1 MGNNKK
7 RSRKD
12 RKDGYFVKNQD
23 PLHVMMPFLMPKRVD
38 NEAVLTE
45 EVDITNLNA
54 FIEKKNGEN
63 PQYKYTMFHVIVAA
77 LAKTLKLRPCMNR
90 FYKNNLLYDRKFI
103 SFSFVAKEKF
113 KDNGREAILVLK
125 YKDESP
131 YSSPLEQI
139 HEEICKRVYSVKK
152 EYKED
157 PTTKDLKLLVKMP
170 TPIVSLIM
178 NFMRWLDEKGH
189 YPESL
194 ANNDPDFASVFI
206 TNLGSIKMNA
216 NYHHLANWGTNSF
229 FTVIGEKQIK
239 PIFANDGSYEM
250 KPILPISITIDERIA
265 DGLYFSRSIRL
276 FKYLLTHPELLERPI
291 EEEVNYEG

>member
-12 RKDGYFVKNQD
+12 RKDGYFVQNQD

-131 YSSPLEQI
+131 YSSQI
-139 HEEICKRVYSVKK
+139 GRASCRERV
-152 EYKED
+152 
-157 PTTKDLKLLVKMP
+157 
-170 TPIVSLIM
+170 
-178 NFMRWLDEKGH
+178 
-189 YPESL
+189 
-194 ANNDPDFASVFI
+194 
-206 TNLGSIKMNA
+206 
-216 NYHHLANWGTNSF
+216 
-229 FTVIGEKQIK
+229 
-239 PIFANDGSYEM
+239 
-250 KPILPISITIDERIA
+250 
-265 DGLYFSRSIRL
+265 
-276 FKYLLTHPELLERPI
+276 
-291 EEEVNYEG
+291 